1 MRLTQLRIAGLSS
14 MLIALLACGGGGG
27 GGSSNPVA
35 APAVPIPSFANVTTF
50 VGATGASGNID
61 GSGGAARFGQMS
73 GMAMDGSS
81 NLYVADETN
90 HTIRKITS
98 AGSVTTIAGSGVS
111 GYVDGVGTSAK
122 FNIPAGIA
130 IDATGNLYVTDFYNH
145 CIRKITPAGVVN
157 TFAGNG
163 TAGAG
168 YVDGTGTSARFN
180 TPTGIAID
188 GAGNLYVSDSTNRRI
203 RKISP
208 LGEVSTL
215 AGSGVAGNLDGTG
228 TAATFT
234 RPFGLTLDGSG
245 NLYVTDNRSNL
256 LRKIS
261 PAGAVTTLAGTEGT
275 AGVVDGIG
283 TAAQFN
289 TPGFPSLDAA
299 GNLYVSDYFGHTL
312 RKVTPAGVV
321 TTVAGSAGLSGSDN
335 GTGANARF
343 ANPYSLLVKGTTVY
357 VTDSYNYVV
366 RKID

>member
-14 MLIALLACGGGGG
+14 TLIALLACGGGGG

-50 VGATGASGNID
+50 VGATGAYGNID
-61 GSGGAARFGQMS
+61 GSGSLARFGFVA
-73 GMAMDGSS
+73 GMAMDGSG
-81 NLYVADETN
+81 NLYVVDELY

-98 AGSVTTIAGSGVS
+98 AGSVTTIAGFGAS

-122 FNIPAGIA
+122 FSTPEGIA
-130 IDATGNLYVTDFYNH
+130 IDATGNLYVTDVLNH

-180 TPTGIAID
+180 APTGIAID
-188 GAGNLYVSDSTNRRI
+188 GAGNLYVSDSSNRRI

-215 AGSGVAGNLDGTG
+215 AGSGVVGNLDGAG

-245 NLYVTDNRSNL
+245 NLYVTDIGSNL

-275 AGVVDGIG
+275 AGVVDGVG
-283 TAAQFN
+283 TAAQFKA
-289 TPGFPSLDAA
+289 PAFPSLDAA
-299 GNLYVSDYFGHTL
+299 GNLYVSDYGGHTL

-321 TTVAGSAGLSGSDN
+321 TTVAGSADLRGSDN

-343 ANPYSLLVKGTTVY
+343 FNPFSLLVKGTTVY
-357 VTDSYNYVV
+357 VADHSNFVI